1 MAPPPPPSTVSPVA
15 LPSTNVRFWIVSRG
29 WSWSW
34 QCDVVKTWASSQVF
48 M

>member
-1 MAPPPPPSTVSPVA
+1 MAPPPPPSAVSPVA
-15 LPSTNVRFWIVSRG
+15 LPSTKVRFWTVSRG

-34 QCDVVKTWASSQVF
+34 QCEVVKTCASSQVF